1 VALRFA
7 LTDKTLDRNTG
18 AVVAGGEKPGEATEV
33 WTFAR
38 RPNGSWEL
46 SAIQQTN

>member
-1 VALRFA
+1 MELLVQETTYDL
-7 LTDKTLDRNTG
+7 
-18 AVVAGGEKPGEATEV
+18 VAGSEQPIEATEV

-38 RPNGSWEL
+38 RPGGAWEL